1 MGKGEQRVLHI
12 FSLLMLAI
20 AVSIDGFG
28 VGITYGMRRI
38 KIPVH
43 SVVIITACSAFVIL
57 VAMYIGGWLAYFLA
71 PSVTHYIGGTILIGI
86 GLWAM
91 YNIRRQQNSN
101 AEAEEEPTP
110 VADGANPQS
119 VLAIEIKS
127 LGLVIQIL
135 KRPTKADID
144 HSGTISGVEAMF
156 LGLALS
162 LDAFGAGIGAALMGY
177 TPWLTALLIGVASCV
192 FILSGL
198 KLGFVYANARWMK
211 RMTYMPGILLILCGL
226 FKLL

>member
-1 MGKGEQRVLHI
+1 MLHI
-12 FSLLMLAI
+12 FSLLMLAV

-38 KIPVH
+38 KIPVR
-43 SVVIITACSAFVIL
+43 SVIIITACSALVIL
-57 VAMYIGGWLAYFLA
+57 AAMYIGGWLAYFLS
-71 PSVTHYIGGTILIGI
+71 PSVTHYIGGAILIGI
-86 GLWAM
+86 GLWAI
-91 YNIRRQQNSN
+91 YNIRSQQNNSTDDVDEETVSN
-101 AEAEEEPTP
+101 SEEA
-110 VADGANPQS
+110 GIRS

-135 KRPTKADID
+135 KRPTKADMD
-144 HSGTISGVEAMF
+144 RSGTISGMEAMF

-162 LDAFGAGIGAALMGY
+162 LDAFGAGIGAALIGY
-177 TPWLTALLIGVASCV
+177 TPWLTALLIGAANCV

-198 KLGFVYANARWMK
+198 KLGFAYSGTEWMK
-211 RMTYMPGILLILCGL
+211 RMTYVPGIMLVLCGL